1 MLPEVRAWLRD
12 RSTSAAQWPAAM
24 LRQAKGAARVSV
36 VLPAC
41 NERRTVGAIVAAIRA
56 DLMGEQP
63 LVDEVVVIDSRSTDD
78 TARLAREAGALVFA
92 QDRVLPGLPPGSG
105 KGEALWKSL
114 AVTTGDL
121 VVFLDADVRNFT
133 SSFVTSLL
141 GPLLMRPDIGYVKA
155 SYDRPMAGAAD
166 SGGRV
171 TELVA
176 RPLLNLHW
184 PLLAG
189 FVQPLAGEYAARRT
203 LLERVPFFT
212 GYGVEFGLLV
222 ELLEAHGLGAL
233 AQVDLGTRVHSHQS
247 TAALGRMAGQI
258 LLTAWSLL
266 QRHGLILASEPPAT
280 ALTQFCRAGDRHG
293 AEVHD
298 VAVVQR
304 PPMLTIPE
312 YVAARSAA
320 SSRHAKAG
328 AKGGGRLLT
337 AEA

>member
-12 RSTSAAQWPAAM
+12 RTTPAARWPAAAVM
-24 LRQAKGAARVSV
+24 RAKGTTRISV

-41 NERRTVGAIVAAIRA
+41 NERRTVGAIVTAIRA
-56 DLMGEQP
+56 DLMESQP
-63 LVDEVVVIDSRSTDD
+63 LVDEVVVIDSRSIDD
-78 TARLAREAGALVFA
+78 TARVASAAGARVFA
-92 QDRVLPGLPPGSG
+92 QDDVLARLPRASG

-114 AVTTGDL
+114 AVTAGDL
-121 VVFLDADVRNFT
+121 IVFLDADVRNFS

-141 GPLLMRPDIGYVKA
+141 GPLLAEPAIGYVKA
-155 SYDRPMAGAAD
+155 SYDRPMAGTAD

-203 LLERVPFFT
+203 VLEQVPFFT

-222 ELLEAHGLGAL
+222 DLLATCGLDAL

-247 TAALGRMAGQI
+247 TAALGRMASQI
-258 LLTAWSLL
+258 LLTAWSRLD
-266 QRHGLILASEPPAT
+266 RHGLTVASEQPAQ
-280 ALTQFCRAGDRHG
+280 ALTQFRRDGDGYG
-293 AEVHD
+293 AEVYD
-298 VAVVQR
+298 VSVTER
-304 PPMLTIPE
+304 PPMLAIPE
-312 YVAARSAA
+312 YRAARSGRSGPRARVADDLLAA
-320 SSRHAKAG
+320 DA
-328 AKGGGRLLT
+328 
-337 AEA
+337 